1 VAPHTLL
8 GPKALGVAQQEAGG
22 IHFST
27 DQETYL
33 CLFFETESHVVQS
46 DFELAAWLRLL
57 LPQLLSA
64 GFVTSLSH
72 LATHRSGKFKL
83 SCCLKLRS
91 LSWEIAE
98 HRMLPKPES
107 ASGAKVL
114 DHITLH
120 TQ

>member
-1 VAPHTLL
+1 MFV
-8 GPKALGVAQQEAGG
+8 
-22 IHFST
+22 
-27 DQETYL
+27 
-33 CLFFETESHVVQS
+33 FFETESHVVQS